1 MESFLKNK
9 GQGDIKPSLDTV
21 SGPIVRCYGIKVYYK
36 FSPV

>member
-21 SGPIVRCYGIKVYYK
+21 SGYGIKVYYK
-36 FSPV
+36 FSLV